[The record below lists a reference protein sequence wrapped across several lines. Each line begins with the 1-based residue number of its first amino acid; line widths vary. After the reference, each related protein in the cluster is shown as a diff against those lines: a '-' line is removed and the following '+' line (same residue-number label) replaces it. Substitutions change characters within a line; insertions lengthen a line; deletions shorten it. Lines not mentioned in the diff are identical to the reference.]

1 MAYEH
6 KTFDEFHVGDKTE
19 YSRTI
24 TETDVLNYAGLTVD
38 FSPLHLNELY
48 AKTTMFGTRI
58 AQGLLITA
66 ILSASSGPFFGSGA
80 VYAGHNQRFLAP
92 AKIGDTVTFTV
103 EILEKKQGKQILVTR
118 GYATNQD
125 GTLLVDGQIYTKILP
140 KEEASGKQA

>member
-6 KTFDEFHVGDKTE
+6 KTFDEFQIGEKTE
-19 YSRTI
+19 YSRTL
-24 TETDVLNYAGLTVD
+24 TETDVLNYAGLTGD

-48 AKTTMFGTRI
+48 AKTTRFGTRVI
-58 AQGLLITA
+58 QGLLITA

-80 VYAGHNQRFLAP
+80 VYVGHNQRFLAP

-103 EILEKKQGKQILVTR
+103 EILERKPEKQILVTR
-118 GYATNQD
+118 GYARNQD

-140 KEEASGKQA
+140 KEEATKKG